1 MHFWKYHNA
10 DIHGTF
16 KTPTQMKATSN
27 RGELQHQHGE
37 QLEFTFLEGRPD
49 ATWPS
54 VDTSLVSSNARIPV
68 LV

>member
-49 ATWPS
+49 ALGHQWT
-54 VDTSLVSSNARIPV
+54 PV
-68 LV
+68 LFPAMQEFRY